1 MVETKKRSCV
11 ILIFITMYFK
21 KEVIHAYTL
30 TTTYNL
36 AISPENDAIDI
47 TSILVFKGRIEHLYT
62 IYERLFQQ
70 DP

>member
-1 MVETKKRSCV
+1 
-11 ILIFITMYFK
+11 MYFK